1 MMEEL
6 LYRDVVEKIPTGFG
20 LDRILRGGIDTKTIT
35 QIYGE
40 PAVGKTNLCLQI
52 LVNCINIGKKAVFID
67 TEGGFSL
74 ERLKQIAGDRF
85 SEVMEKTKFYEV
97 TNFEEQNFI
106 IENLDKFINETF
118 GLIVVDS
125 FVSLY
130 RIFSEEEKLSN
141 FNRVLSKQLAK
152 LSEISRKNNLA
163 VIITNQVYSYD
174 NEIEPVGGN
183 ILKYWSKII
192 MEIKKKG
199 RIREIILR
207 RHKYLPENLSTHFI
221 ITERGIADI

>member
-6 LYRDVVEKIPTGFG
+6 LYRNTILKIPTGFS
-20 LDRILRGGIDTKTIT
+20 LDRILRGGIETKTIT

-52 LVNCINIGKKAVFID
+52 LVNCIKLGKKAVFID

-74 ERLKQIAGDRF
+74 ERLKQIARERF
-85 SEVMEKTKFYEV
+85 HVVMERTKFYEV
-97 TNFEEQNFI
+97 TNFEEQNFL
-106 IENLDKFINETF
+106 IENLENILDETYS
-118 GLIVVDS
+118 LIVVDS

-141 FNRVLSKQLAK
+141 FNRILSKQLAK
-152 LSEISRKNNLA
+152 LSEISRKKNLA
-163 VIITNQVYSYD
+163 VVITNQVYSYD

-183 ILKYWSKII
+183 ILKYWSKVI
-192 MEIKKKG
+192 MEIRKKG
-199 RIREIILR
+199 RVREIILR
-207 RHKYLPENLSTHFI
+207 RHKYLPENISTHFI
-221 ITERGIADI
+221 ITERGIIDV

>member
-1 MMEEL
+1 MDKL
-6 LYRDVVEKIPTGFG
+6 LYRDSILKIPTGFS
-20 LDRILRGGIDTKTIT
+20 LDRILRGGIETKTIT

-52 LVNCINIGKKAVFID
+52 LVNCIKIGKKAVFID

-74 ERLKQIAGDRF
+74 ERLKQIAG
-85 SEVMEKTKFYEV
+85 EKFRRVVEGTKFYEV
-97 TNFEEQNFI
+97 TNFEEQNFL
-106 IENLDKFINETF
+106 IENLEKIVDRNY

-141 FNRVLSKQLAK
+141 FNRILSKQLAK
-152 LSEISRKNNLA
+152 LSEISRKKNLA
-163 VIITNQVYSYD
+163 VVVTNQVYSYD

-183 ILKYWSKII
+183 ILKYWSKVI
-192 MEIKKKG
+192 MEIKRKG

-221 ITERGIADI
+221 ITERGIFDV